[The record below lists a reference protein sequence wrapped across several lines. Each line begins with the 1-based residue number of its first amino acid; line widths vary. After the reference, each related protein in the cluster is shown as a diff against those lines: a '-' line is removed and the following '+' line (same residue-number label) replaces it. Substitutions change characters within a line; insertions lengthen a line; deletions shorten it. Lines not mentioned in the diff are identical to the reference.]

1 MKLLEIRLRQP
12 NLKAVEFD
20 GTPENAEF
28 IRKLLNK
35 NQISCFYVDVEAWS
49 NQLSPAERAGTVQ
62 RQPFLE
68 VDGGSGAHGGSRR
81 VDIGQWIV
89 VDPAQSMIG
98 LASNYSILA
107 GIPAEVYEI
116 LEAKDIDPKT
126 GEEYEEVP
134 VDYTG
139 EENTGESEGPIDQAE
154 EA

>member
-1 MKLLEIRLRQP
+1 MKLLGIRLRQP
-12 NLKAVEFD
+12 NLQAVEFD

-35 NQISCFYVDVEAWS
+35 NLISCFYIDVETWS

-68 VDGGSGAHGGSRR
+68 VDGGSRR
-81 VDIGQWIV
+81 VDVGQWIV
-89 VDPAQSMIG
+89 VDPANRMIG
-98 LASNYSILA
+98 LTSHYSILA

-139 EENTGESEGPIDQAE
+139 EEHTGESEGPIDQAE